1 MNEQLSDPEF
11 TLTDPCIYFVYIIL
25 SEYYPFFELQ
35 CHHLHD
41 IQDSCEHRGCSILM
55 LMKHQKCFM
64 EEVLFELGLGGL
76 RDNEERE
83 GSLGGR
89 RGTAAG

>member
-1 MNEQLSDPEF
+1 MF
-11 TLTDPCIYFVYIIL
+11 
-25 SEYYPFFELQ
+25 
-35 CHHLHD
+35 
-41 IQDSCEHRGCSILM
+41 
-55 LMKHQKCFM
+55 MKHQKCFM

-76 RDNEERE
+76 RGSEERE